1 MKTTSTPRMAI
12 GFAAA
17 GVAAFGAYEILFHSW
32 KNRWRAT
39 KEEIERPMPLDEVVR
54 KPQHV
59 TNRAVTIQAPPEAI
73 WPWLSQM
80 GELPRG
86 GFYSYETIERLMG
99 MKVENAD
106 RILPEFQNLRPGDV
120 LDRSGTLVVKAVEPG
135 RFLVLGPQG
144 EPGLEITWA
153 LSLYPVDERSTRLV
167 SRVRGWMAPSVESLV
182 WRALLGPGQFIME
195 RKMFLEI
202 KRRAESMPGLKV
214 AA

>member
-1 MKTTSTPRMAI
+1 MKTPPTPRMAV

-17 GVAAFGAYEILFHSW
+17 GVAAFGAYELLFYTW

-39 KEEIERPMPLDEVVR
+39 KEEIQRPMPLDEVVR
-54 KPQHV
+54 KPQYV

-86 GFYSYETIERLMG
+86 GFYSYETVERLLG

-120 LDRSGTLVVKAVEPG
+120 LDRAGTMVVKAVEPG

-144 EPGLEITWA
+144 EPDLEITWA
-153 LSLYPVDERSTRLV
+153 LALYPIDETSTRLV
-167 SRVRGWMAPSVESLV
+167 SRARGWMKPSAKTLF

-202 KRRAESMPGLKV
+202 KRRAE
-214 AA
+214 AAPALQIAA